1 MLFFIRIFIA
11 FLTAYF
17 FGRIIYCNFCN
28 PKEKH
33 NIISKMHSFFLGLGF
48 TSIFFWFFTIASNG
62 YNSSYHIIEI
72 CLVVVIYL
80 YLCINKKKKS
90 TSLSVVNCS
99 EKNNLCKKKRLLINY
114 LTVILFSFLAVL
126 CYFKCLRY
134 PDGTWDA
141 MAMWNFRAKFLA
153 LGNEEWNRM
162 YFDTFDYSHRDY
174 PLFLPCTIARYYN
187 YVGKV
192 DLIVPLFFSFFFTF
206 ICFILLFLYLNRLKN
221 KYYSVLAVC
230 TLAYSPQFIFYGCM
244 QYADVPLAVFI
255 LISLYEFIV
264 WSMRNSRNQPW
275 IGMFFAGLCIWIK
288 NEGIP
293 WFICYSLL
301 ILYCLYRKEKNLN
314 SFIKN
319 YFRLIIS
326 LLPIFI
332 SVLFV
337 RYFANSENDLIFGI
351 IDRLKQLFILER
363 YEMIMPFVGTFF
375 QQHYW
380 ILIILV
386 CWLTNFIDKRY
397 EKFKY
402 LLFMIFF
409 MYLVFIF
416 VYLITP
422 HDLKWH
428 LDTSFYRITIIYLP
442 SLMFLGCLLFGLK
455 ITHK

>member
-1 MLFFIRIFIA
+1 MLFLIRVFIA

-17 FGRIIYCNFCN
+17 FGRIIYCSFCN

-48 TSIFFWFFTIASNG
+48 TSIFFWFFTIAANG
-62 YNSSYHIIEI
+62 YNSSYYIIEI
-72 CLVVVIYL
+72 LLVVVIYL
-80 YLCINKKKKS
+80 YKCVNKKKRLI
-90 TSLSVVNCS
+90 SLHIVNYS
-99 EKNNLCKKKRLLINY
+99 GSINVPQKKRLLINY
-114 LTVILFSFLAVL
+114 LVVILFCFIALL
-126 CYFKCLRY
+126 CYVNCFRY
-134 PDGTWDA
+134 PDGRWDA
-141 MAMWNFRAKFLA
+141 MAMWSFRAKFLA

-162 YFDTFDYSHRDY
+162 YFDAFDYSHRDY
-174 PLFLPCTIARYYN
+174 PLFLPCIIARCYN
-187 YVGKV
+187 YMGKI
-192 DLIVPLFFSFFFTF
+192 DSGIPLFFSWFFTF
-206 ICFILLFLYLNRLKN
+206 ISFILVYLYLYRLKN

-230 TLAYSPQFIFYGCM
+230 TLAYSPQFIHFGSM

-264 WSMRNSRNQPW
+264 WNMRNSKNQPW
-275 IGMFFAGLCIWIK
+275 IGMLFAALCFWIK

-301 ILYCLYRKEKNLN
+301 IFYCLYKKEKNLI
-314 SFIKN
+314 SSIK
-319 YFRLIIS
+319 YFFKLII
-326 LLPIFI
+326 LVLPVFI

-337 RYFANSENDLIFGI
+337 RYFANSENDLVFGI
-351 IDRLKQLFILER
+351 CGRLNQLFDFER
-363 YEMIMPFVGTFF
+363 YEMIMPFVGKFF

-386 CWLTNFIDKRY
+386 YLLASFIDKRY

-402 LLFMIFF
+402 LLFVILF

-428 LDTSFYRITIIYLP
+428 LDMSFFRITIIYLP
-442 SLMFLGCLLFGLK
+442 SLIFLGCLLFGLK

>member
-1 MLFFIRIFIA
+1 
-11 FLTAYF
+11 
-17 FGRIIYCNFCN
+17 
-28 PKEKH
+28 
-33 NIISKMHSFFLGLGF
+33 
-48 TSIFFWFFTIASNG
+48 
-62 YNSSYHIIEI
+62 
-72 CLVVVIYL
+72 
-80 YLCINKKKKS
+80 
-90 TSLSVVNCS
+90 
-99 EKNNLCKKKRLLINY
+99 
-114 LTVILFSFLAVL
+114 
-126 CYFKCLRY
+126 LRY

-264 WSMRNSRNQPW
+264 WNMRNSKNQPW
-275 IGMFFAGLCIWIK
+275 IGMLFAALCFWIK

-428 LDTSFYRITIIYLP
+428 LDMSFFRITIIYLP
-442 SLMFLGCLLFGLK
+442 SLIFLGCLLFGLK